1 MNDKRS
7 PHSLILPHQSCVFI
21 VCFVVSCACNVRLC
35 LCVLFY
41 DPKNVIISNLIPGN
55 LLISEKFSPN
65 IHNLF
70 FGINQHL
77 FWQVKSETSADD
89 VVVNIPITTLYS
101 MYQKRAY
108 RYIA

>member
-41 DPKNVIISNLIPGN
+41 DPKNV
-55 LLISEKFSPN
+55 
-65 IHNLF
+65 
-70 FGINQHL
+70 
-77 FWQVKSETSADD
+77 
-89 VVVNIPITTLYS
+89 TLK
-101 MYQKRAY
+101 MA
-108 RYIA
+108 